1 LQGSVVT
8 RTAPQFAPVELT
20 SLVSEPDLVSAASPA
35 LTSPS
40 IPARPEGLIEILLP
54 GGVSLRVD
62 SHVDARALRRVLSA
76 LEGR

>member
-1 LQGSVVT
+1 MI
-8 RTAPQFAPVELT
+8 A
-20 SLVSEPDLVSAASPA
+20 
-35 LTSPS
+35 
-40 IPARPEGLIEILLP
+40 ILLP